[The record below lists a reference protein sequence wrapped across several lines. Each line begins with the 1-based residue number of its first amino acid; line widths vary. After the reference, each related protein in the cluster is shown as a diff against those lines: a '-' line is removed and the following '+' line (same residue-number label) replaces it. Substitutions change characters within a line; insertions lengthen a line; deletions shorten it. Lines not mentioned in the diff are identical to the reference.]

1 MRYAAFHKEQ
11 PMPFDR
17 LRRRDFITLLCG
29 AALVEPL
36 AARAQEPGRTFRV
49 GMVETISA
57 ELNATKLAAFRR
69 GMREL
74 GYMEGRNLV
83 LEYRSADGDATRFPA
98 LISELISL
106 NVDLIVTRGTPAA
119 LAAKNATSTMP
130 IVAILGDPLLVVA
143 SLARPGGNITGL
155 SGVQADLAGKR
166 IEVIKEFAPTTS
178 RIAAI
183 LNMSNPIA
191 AEQLKELELAARSR
205 GLQFQLLDVRK
216 AEDFELA
223 LASLIPRHDA
233 VFVGLDGLTQ
243 AHRKLIADLAAKH
256 RLPAIYE
263 EREFIESGGLM
274 SYAPNITDN
283 YRRAATYVDKIFKGA
298 KPADLPIEQPTGIEF
313 IINGRAAKALG
324 VEIPPGLLLRADE
337 VIE

>member
-1 MRYAAFHKEQ
+1 MQ
-11 PMPFDR
+11 FDR
-17 LRRRDFITLLCG
+17 LGRRDFMTLLC
-29 AALVEPL
+29 AVAVAEPL
-36 AARAQEPGRTFRV
+36 AARAQEPGRTFRI

-69 GMREL
+69 GMHEL
-74 GYMEGRNLV
+74 GYIEGRNLV

-98 LISELISL
+98 LVSELISL
-106 NVDLIVTRGTPAA
+106 NVDLIMTRGTPAA
-119 LAAKNATSTMP
+119 LAAKNATSTTP

-166 IEVIKEFAPTTS
+166 IEVMQEFAPMTS

-205 GLQFQLLDVRK
+205 GLEFQLLDVRK
-216 AEDFELA
+216 AEDFERA
-223 LASLIPRHDA
+223 IAALIPKHDA

-243 AHRKLIADLAAKH
+243 AHRKLIADLAAKY

-313 IINGRAAKALG
+313 IINDKAAKAIG
-324 VEIPPGLLLRADE
+324 MEISPELLLRADE
-337 VIE
+337 VID